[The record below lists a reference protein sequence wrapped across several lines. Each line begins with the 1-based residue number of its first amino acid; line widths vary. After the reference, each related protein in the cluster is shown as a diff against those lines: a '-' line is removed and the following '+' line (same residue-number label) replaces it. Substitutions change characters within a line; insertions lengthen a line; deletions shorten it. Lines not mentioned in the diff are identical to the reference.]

1 MGSLGVH
8 VFTTKTQTSDHLI
21 LSLAHFL
28 TLNENN
34 SLFLTKYFLHIQSEI
49 NNSLSFLLFYF
60 VELFYC
66 FIFTINRKIL
76 KHKFIF

>member
-34 SLFLTKYFLHIQSEI
+34 SIFLTKYFLHIQSEI
-49 NNSLSFLLFYF
+49 NNSLSFCYFILLNFF
-60 VELFYC
+60 TALF
-66 FIFTINRKIL
+66 L
-76 KHKFIF
+76 P